1 MGSGVNTTTVSR
13 SYSDFLTKALNGAQS
28 NSSSL
33 NTYYSML
40 SQLNNLVGDPTTG
53 IGAGIPNHFTNLLS
67 VADSPRPDAPRHA
80 REKAGDARP
89 ESPRPVAPQV
99 CQLRQNRNS
108 TPPN

>member
-40 SQLNNLVGDPTTG
+40 SQLNNLVRDPTTG
-53 IGAGIPNHFTNLLS
+53 IGAGITSYFTSLQS
-67 VADSPRPDAPRHA
+67 VANNPGTTSTRQTLMSSAQSLANHA
-80 REKAGDARP
+80 HAA
-89 ESPRPVAPQV
+89 A
-99 CQLRQNRNS
+99 
-108 TPPN
+108 TPHHQPPPG